1 MALSYFVYV
10 FLINVYLLIK
20 EASVKYFILC
30 SVISMGAFSAEVDLS
45 LFEELSSQLK
55 SKNYVGAKD
64 ESVLKLLPQ
73 VVEPTRKIQGSI
85 EENETTMSNE

>member
-1 MALSYFVYV
+1 
-10 FLINVYLLIK
+10 
-20 EASVKYFILC
+20 
-30 SVISMGAFSAEVDLS
+30 LS
-45 LFEELSSQLK
+45 LFEELSAQLK

-64 ESVLKLLPQ
+64 ESALKLLPQ